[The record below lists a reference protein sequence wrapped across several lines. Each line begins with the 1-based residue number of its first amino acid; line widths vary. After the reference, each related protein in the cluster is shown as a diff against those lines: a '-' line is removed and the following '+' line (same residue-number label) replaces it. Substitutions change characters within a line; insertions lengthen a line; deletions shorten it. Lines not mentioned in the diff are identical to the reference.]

1 MKYTIVVFH
10 CLITGFIITFLSI
23 DDTSKKSSVFYNEI

>member
-10 CLITGFIITFLSI
+10 CLITDFTIIFLSI
-23 DDTSKKSSVFYNEI
+23 DDTSKKSSVFYNGI